1 MAGAVRAH
9 ADKESTKNGI
19 DAAAKPANTRPEQ
32 SVAVR
37 RRRQDR
43 RRLGNEYGLQLTMHN
58 IGIKYVR
65 SLEAYI
71 SLVEGLCRNRTRR
84 LWYRGC
90 GTVSHKLKPSL
101 YRCKQSRTVKDF
113 MVLEKDL
120 IARFQQRSIPYHS
133 RALTD
138 SWECLFL
145 MQHYGVP
152 TRLLDWS
159 ESPLMALFFAVTLA
173 RHKLDSRGRPVFY
186 SDASIWVLDPVKW
199 NKRAVGL
206 RSFAGSVLTPADPNS
221 TAYKPVGDTNIMKP
235 FPIALYGAHNSQRIV
250 AQRGV
255 FVCFGKDTHPMEVI
269 YSRNRFPR
277 HCLMKLVVRKSRL
290 PHMYDALRRHGI
302 TDSVA
307 FPDLDG
313 LAREI
318 KREYSFE
325 V

>member
-1 MAGAVRAH
+1 MPRIKVKFMQSLGEYILFV
-9 ADKESTKNGI
+9 
-19 DAAAKPANTRPEQ
+19 EQ
-32 SVAVR
+32 
-37 RRRQDR
+37 
-43 RRLGNEYGLQLTMHN
+43 LWP
-58 IGIKYVR
+58 
-65 SLEAYI
+65 
-71 SLVEGLCRNRTRR
+71 NRKGQ

-90 GTVSHKLKPSL
+90 GKASHELKPSL
-101 YRCKQSRTVKDF
+101 YRHKRSQTIEDF
-113 MVLEKDL
+113 MLLEKDL
-120 IARFQQRSIPYHS
+120 IARFQQRSIPFHS
-133 RALTD
+133 RTLTD
-138 SWECLFL
+138 PWEWLFL

-173 RHKLDSRGRPVFY
+173 RHTLSSKGRPVFNG
-186 SDASIWVLDPVKW
+186 DASIWVLDPVQW
-199 NKRAVGL
+199 NKRAIDL
-206 RSFAGSVLTPADPNS
+206 RSFVGSVLTTDDPNAS
-221 TAYKPVGDTNIMKP
+221 AYKPIGDINTMKP
-235 FPIALYGAHNSQRIV
+235 FPIAIYGAHNSQRIV

-255 FVCFGKDTHPMEVI
+255 FVCFGKTTIPMEES
-269 YSRNRFPR
+269 YEQENFPPDS
-277 HCLMKLVVRKSRL
+277 LMKIVIRRTRL